1 MMAGMR
7 LVPEQGS
14 REVCEPEVR
23 PQDAREEELCMRALR
38 HSKVRKAV
46 FARCA
51 DEQIYR
57 DKAGVVG
64 IVGIWV

>member
-1 MMAGMR
+1 MR
-7 LVPEQGS
+7 T
-14 REVCEPEVR
+14 
-23 PQDAREEELCMRALR
+23 LR

-51 DEQIYR
+51 DEQIYW
-57 DKAGVVG
+57 DKAGVVR